1 MGYVLLSSGS
11 NYNFAVGNNTYV
23 TTESEEAVEHLR
35 KTLEEKM
42 AENLY
47 TRGNYK
53 LKAPPIKVLDALRA
67 IDYSVVSSGGSDGRF
82 IWTLMKLPPITI
94 YPSATSAAPS
104 NSNIANNNLLDPIP
118 PMSPP
123 PLPLLSH
130 SGSSSGQ
137 GGIHGQ
143 GTGTIVGSGGGHV
156 SSNNNPVNSGLVT
169 TSNILVH
176 RPSKASSNGTSTSIR
191 SGMTGG
197 GGGGGGDVHLMGLQ
211 QQSQGGGH
219 DSIVGHGQQSQS
231 IIHGHNI
238 LHQHNDSSSHHQ
250 QHQIQSLHHPSQ
262 QQHLLSDLTIS
273 PEPPFSSSAHHQQ
286 QLSVSPNIDF
296 NSYSPDSINA

>member
-11 NYNFAVGNNTYV
+11 NYNFAVGNNTYI

-118 PMSPP
+118 PISPP
-123 PLPLLSH
+123 PIPLLSR

-137 GGIHGQ
+137 GGLVTTTGGHGQ
-143 GTGTIVGSGGGHV
+143 GINTTGGGGQQQQLV
-156 SSNNNPVNSGLVT
+156 SSNNNQSIV
-169 TSNILVH
+169 SNILVH
-176 RPSKASSNGTSTSIR
+176 RPSKTSSNGTSIR

-197 GGGGGGDVHLMGLQ
+197 GGDVHLMGIGVGGGGG
-211 QQSQGGGH
+211 QGG
-219 DSIVGHGQQSQS
+219 VGHGQSHNQHQSQQQQQ
-231 IIHGHNI
+231 IIHGHHNI
-238 LHQHNDSSSHHQ
+238 HHNEPLQQQQ
-250 QHQIQSLHHPSQ
+250 QH
-262 QQHLLSDLTIS
+262 HLLSDLTSS
-273 PEPPFSSSAHHQQ
+273 PEPPFQ